1 MAVGYVDGMTEL
13 RYAVHVSP
21 LVPVR
26 GDPLPDGSRP
36 HWSPLSHTLIAG
48 PTEAAVVDPPITVA
62 QGDALGDWL
71 AASGVRLTVVYLT
84 HWHADHWLSTVRLL
98 DRFPSARVHA
108 TPSTA
113 ARIRQD
119 GSPGPLWAALFPGR
133 LPESPLD
140 FEITSDPF
148 TIDGEPVEPVEAGH
162 SDTDDTT
169 VLHVPSLGLVVA
181 GDVVY
186 NNVHLYLAETGNGG
200 AAGWHAALDR
210 VAALHPTH
218 VVAGHKDATRPD
230 DPSTID
236 ETRAYLDEALKILDV
251 SSTRREFFTRIIER
265 FPDRVN
271 PTTTWLSASRL
282 LPT

>member
-1 MAVGYVDGMTEL
+1 MPEL

-21 LVPVR
+21 LIPVR
-26 GDPLPDGSRP
+26 GDPLPDGTRP
-36 HWSPLSHTLIAG
+36 HWSPLAHTLIAG
-48 PTEAAVVDPPITVA
+48 PTEAVVVDPPITVA
-62 QGDALGDWL
+62 QGDTLGDWL
-71 AASGVRLTVVYLT
+71 AASGVRLKAVYLT

-98 DRFPSARVHA
+98 DRFPTARVHA
-108 TPSTA
+108 SPGTA
-113 ARIRQD
+113 ARVLGPD
-119 GSPGPLWAALFPGR
+119 SPGPLWAALFPGQ
-133 LPESPLD
+133 LPTSPLD

-148 TIDGEPVEPVEAGH
+148 TIDGSPVVPVEAGH

-169 VLHVPSLGLVVA
+169 VLHVPDLGLVVA

-186 NNVHLYLAETGNGG
+186 NNVHLYLAEALDGG
-200 AAGWHAALDR
+200 AAAWHDALDR

-236 ETRAYLDEALKILDV
+236 ETRLYLDEAMAILA
-251 SSTRREFFTRIIER
+251 SSPTRHEFFRRIVER

-282 LPT
+282 RPA